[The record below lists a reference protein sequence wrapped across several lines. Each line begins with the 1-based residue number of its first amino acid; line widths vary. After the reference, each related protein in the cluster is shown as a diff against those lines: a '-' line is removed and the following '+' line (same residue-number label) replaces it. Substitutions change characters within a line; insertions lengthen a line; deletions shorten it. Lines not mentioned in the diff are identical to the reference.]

1 MSQDHLL
8 EEPADLRRDIPSSSP
23 WESRTPQDSM
33 HHRLPLTEREVDI
46 LRLMAR
52 GMTSEEIGQQLRIA
66 TTTVNTHRRNMM
78 ERCDCR
84 NSTQLV
90 FLACKEGLL

>member
-23 WESRTPQDSM
+23 QESRALRDRM
-33 HHRLPLTEREVDI
+33 HHRLPITEREVDI

-52 GMTSEEIGQQLRIA
+52 GKTSEEIGQQLRIA

-90 FLACKEGLL
+90 FLACKEGLI